1 MKKCVTVLFFAA
13 LSIAC
18 QPLVP
23 IRSADVITAVGT
35 ASISAQAGNSLEEK
49 QFRAIRAS
57 KLDAYKELSEQIYGV
72 RVSSSSQ
79 MNDQR
84 LDSDQVGSEVEGV
97 IRAAQVISSYQVG
110 DSYVTELE
118 LNLQKMKNM
127 SQYGETYKVQR
138 DDTIIY

>member
-1 MKKCVTVLFFAA
+1 MKKCITVLCVAA

-23 IRSADVITAVGT
+23 IRSGDVITAVGT

-49 QFRAIRAS
+49 QFKAIRAS

-72 RVSSSSQ
+72 RVSSSSKI
-79 MNDQR
+79 NDQR
-84 LDSDQVGSEVEGV
+84 LDSDQIGSEVEGV

-138 DDTIIY
+138 DDAIIY

>member
-1 MKKCVTVLFFAA
+1 MKKCVTVLFFSV

-23 IRSADVITAVGT
+23 IRSTDVITAVGT

>member
-23 IRSADVITAVGT
+23 IRSGDVITAVGT
-35 ASISAQAGNSLEEK
+35 ASISAQVGNTLEEK

-72 RVSSSSQ
+72 RVSSSSKI
-79 MNDQR
+79 NDQR
-84 LDSDQVGSEVEGV
+84 LDSDEIGSEVEGV

-118 LNLQKMKNM
+118 LNLQRMKNM
-127 SQYGETYKVQR
+127 SQYGETHKVQR
-138 DDTIIY
+138 DDNIIY